1 MHDKIK
7 TEIESEYRDKSFITL
22 LYEQVELNHLHQ
34 TASVA
39 FLLNQYR
46 SENDILYLRFLSEK
60 LKYYIVSLKR
70 RKMATNDDEAFLS
83 KISLN
88 QDEHENMIE
97 SILNKDEDNIS
108 KSELDDNIATLIE
121 KLQSL
126 DVQES
131 MIPEKAKNKAEQH
144 GEERKIR
151 YKRKN
156 IQD

>member
-1 MHDKIK
+1 
-7 TEIESEYRDKSFITL
+7 
-22 LYEQVELNHLHQ
+22 
-34 TASVA
+34 
-39 FLLNQYR
+39 
-46 SENDILYLRFLSEK
+46 
-60 LKYYIVSLKR
+60 
-70 RKMATNDDEAFLS
+70 MATNDDEAFLS

-151 YKRKN
+151 YKRKTYKINLRIFASKEKSKKVRAYPLHQKRRLDLKEHSLTSMFPKESWIHLPWIQKRSPN
-156 IQD
+156 IIDC

>member
-60 LKYYIVSLKR
+60 I
-70 RKMATNDDEAFLS
+70 
-83 KISLN
+83 
-88 QDEHENMIE
+88 MIIY
-97 SILNKDEDNIS
+97 SI
-108 KSELDDNIATLIE
+108 IE
-121 KLQSL
+121 
-126 DVQES
+126 
-131 MIPEKAKNKAEQH
+131 EKKH
-144 GEERKIR
+144 G
-151 YKRKN
+151 N
-156 IQD
+156 